1 MRIFH
6 HLKVDMSGIPAAAYL
21 PRMAAPFSVMEPRMK
36 RLGAVRIDIP
46 QSFVSPIGMEIV
58 LFLRGVIAAG
68 VTVFC
73 VTYSTKLEKVI
84 CRHGWQTSAYRLVI
98 LWLQGRLFYEL
109 SDIRGGDVFEKVGS
123 CFGPDIPKILSADR
137 AGAMLWRQILSD
149 KIVIGSR
156 FQHIDAIL
164 NSIDQPVH
172 KL

>member
-1 MRIFH
+1 
-6 HLKVDMSGIPAAAYL
+6 
-21 PRMAAPFSVMEPRMK
+21 MK
-36 RLGAVRIDIP
+36 RLGAVCIDIP

-58 LFLRGVIAAG
+58 LFLRGVIAAV

-73 VTYSTKLEKVI
+73 VAHSTKLEKII
-84 CRHGWQTSAYRLVI
+84 CRHRWQTSAYCLVI

-109 SDIRGGDVFEKVGS
+109 GNIRGGDGFEEVGS
-123 CFGPDIPKILSADR
+123 CFGPDTPKILSADC
-137 AGAMLWRQILSD
+137 AGTMLRRQVFSD